1 MGNFISYCGRCPP
14 RRAGGGRRRT
24 VLVNQMQLC
33 RDEDWA
39 PVNAL
44 ARSMSSLPF
53 RYANLRP
60 AWDEDA
66 KDSRAH
72 RAAPWPPLRARASS
86 RPWWEQRIG
95 AGAAWSNNG
104 RDTPARSKTRVRAR
118 PSIAFGAALL
128 AGAIVTLTPDRAA
141 ADSVVKRFSQ
151 GTTPNS
157 VGIVDAAEDA
167 PQDGPQAIYASD
179 DGSLYLLDQ
188 VNSRI
193 LRFDARTP
201 GAPVQSLELPENMRP
216 TDIVV
221 RRGSVYVWDGAPQ
234 ALLASGREDAP
245 VRGLTQTRS
254 SEAPDDF
261 TLSAFAQ
268 MGSQPL
274 DSPDELLGERTRAI
288 PARRKP
294 ARQFIASRGRG
305 SITAD
310 VTIGD
315 KLNSAQ
321 VEVRE
326 QASNVEIAKLAL
338 RVRDRIGVVEFLEID
353 NSGRMFVL
361 TENIPNNVKHGAAA
375 FVVRFSP
382 QGVQESVYDIPL
394 QDSVALSRRFI
405 AISPDGDVYFLRSRK
420 SEVDVV
426 GVGSRNVRANAIL
439 DNPSLSRVAANES
452 RIAGN
457 GPLAAVRP
465 LTRQQV
471 VQTAF
476 GFEGLQWRLAPANYG
491 ADPDATCTGF
501 NRIRR
506 PGYLSGKLN
515 QEVRGVP
522 YCWGCQGSL
531 NQFRARIAN
540 GMLAGNVCT
549 HNEPRTDVAG
559 VDCSAFVSAAWGLA
573 NHFTTAAIPAITTE
587 LANPWDLQPGDA
599 LNKPGSHVMLF
610 LRFTTDRKVEVM
622 ESSTGGCNGRVC
634 RNVYPLA
641 SLLARG
647 FKPVRFNALQ
657 DQTMVAAASN
667 DDNSAENSAAL
678 HASHAKA
685 APQARDGKDGAE
697 ARGRHHRKQK

>member
-1 MGNFISYCGRCPP
+1 MGGPLAFARIHLPQARNFEVAGQIPASARERAEVRTATKRDWPEKAADGSP
-14 RRAGGGRRRT
+14 RA
-24 VLVNQMQLC
+24 
-33 RDEDWA
+33 W
-39 PVNAL
+39 
-44 ARSMSSLPF
+44 
-53 RYANLRP
+53 P
-60 AWDEDA
+60 AIA
-66 KDSRAH
+66 V
-72 RAAPWPPLRARASS
+72 RAAA
-86 RPWWEQRIG
+86 
-95 AGAAWSNNG
+95 
-104 RDTPARSKTRVRAR
+104 
-118 PSIAFGAALL
+118 L
-128 AGAIVTLTPDRAA
+128 AGAILALAPGPTAA
-141 ADSVVKRFSQ
+141 AGDSVVKRFSS
-151 GTTPNS
+151 GTARNS
-157 VGIVDAAEDA
+157 VGIVDAAEDS
-167 PQDGPQAIYASD
+167 PQDGPQAIYAAD

-188 VNSRI
+188 LNSRV
-193 LRFDARTP
+193 LHFDARTP
-201 GAPVQSLELPENMRP
+201 GTPIQSLELPEGMQP

-221 RRGSVYVWDGAPQ
+221 RRGNVYVWDGAPQ
-234 ALLASGREDAP
+234 ALLPTGAEDAP
-245 VRGLTQTRS
+245 VRGLTRTRS

-268 MGSQPL
+268 MGSQAL
-274 DSPDELLGERTRAI
+274 DSPDELTDERTRAI
-288 PARRKP
+288 PINRKP

-305 SITAD
+305 SVTAD
-310 VTIGD
+310 VTIED
-315 KLNSAQ
+315 KLHGAQ
-321 VEVRE
+321 VEVRD
-326 QASNVEIAKLAL
+326 QASNTEITTLHL

-361 TENIPNNVKHGAAA
+361 TENIPNNSKRAAAA

-382 QGVQESVYDIPL
+382 QGVQESIYDIPL
-394 QDSVALSRRFI
+394 QDSTALSRRFI
-405 AISPDGDVYFLRSRK
+405 AISPDGDVYFLRSRM
-420 SEVDVV
+420 SEVDVI
-426 GVGSRNVRANAIL
+426 GVGSRQVRSNAVI
-439 DNPSLSRVAANES
+439 DNPSLARVVDSEA
-452 RIAGN
+452 RIARK

-476 GFEGLQWRLAPANYG
+476 GFEGLQWQLTPANYG
-491 ADPDATCTGF
+491 TDPDNRCTGF

-531 NQFRARIAN
+531 DQFRTRIAN

-599 LNKPGSHVMLF
+599 LNKSGTHVMLF
-610 LRFTTDRKVEVM
+610 LRFTPDRKAEVM

-641 SLLARG
+641 ALLARG

-657 DQTMVAAASN
+657 DRTVTAAASN
-667 DDNSAENSAAL
+667 EDALAGNNASPANAASP
-678 HASHAKA
+678 AS
-685 APQARDGKDGAE
+685 DGKHGAE
-697 ARGRHHRKQK
+697 ARGHHHRRHR